1 MEDAYLENLN
11 EEKKLLGAY
20 ITSNPLQ
27 QYEYLKEKPGIGSL
41 SQIAPQGNYIGV
53 ITNLEV
59 KKQRDGR
66 QMAIFTLED
75 WEGSMECI
83 CFSNT
88 FSWYEKYLY
97 EGSVIQVQ
105 AVYNNKKGNLIVK
118 KINACKKY
126 KRSIF
131 IAFKDRQSWES
142 VREQLL
148 AFEDPDG
155 HPLILF
161 QEDTGG
167 IWEHVKCHGRE
178 LLVNEKILDINVPGA
193 IQQQLLFF

>member
-1 MEDAYLENLN
+1 MKRKSRWELI
-11 EEKKLLGAY
+11 LLP
-20 ITSNPLQ
+20 TRCSE
-27 QYEYLKEKPGIGSL
+27 YEYLKEKPGIGSL

-118 KINACKKY
+118 N
-126 KRSIF
+126 
-131 IAFKDRQSWES
+131 
-142 VREQLL
+142 
-148 AFEDPDG
+148 
-155 HPLILF
+155 
-161 QEDTGG
+161 
-167 IWEHVKCHGRE
+167 KC
-178 LLVNEKILDINVPGA
+178 L
-193 IQQQLLFF
+193 